1 MMKKTFFAGLML
13 AFFAFSGCSTFAA
26 MECPY
31 VIEKPHVVL
40 GKVSGKHN
48 FAGAYFNVFND
59 SQKRVD
65 SLTFSF
71 MVYDKDGQNPFVGSN
86 NIVSRCDDFI
96 EASSAKEF
104 CVNLDSYLS
113 VVPDEPYLIDFLYLR
128 EIHYSDG
135 SSWSDPFGMYASREV
150 FE

>member
-1 MMKKTFFAGLML
+1 MKKSFFAGLALAIL
-13 AFFAFSGCSTFAA
+13 AFSSCSTFAS

-31 VIEKPHVVL
+31 VIEKPHVFL
-40 GKVSGKHN
+40 GKVEGKHN

-59 SQKRVD
+59 SQKTVD

-71 MVYDKDGQNPFVGSN
+71 MIYDKDGQNPFLGSN
-86 NIVSRCDDFI
+86 NIVSKCDDFI
-96 EASSAKEF
+96 AGLSSKEF
-104 CVNLDSYLS
+104 CVNLDSHLS

-135 SSWSDPFGMYASREV
+135 STWSDPFGMYSSREA